1 MFKEYIFIRI
11 KGLTCLSKTGDYITQ
26 KTKIDEYNMNTSS
39 SQLAL
44 SETGE
49 KETEYILRYRM
60 AAFEDFGS
68 KSICDKP
75 QCLVT
80 TSR

>member
-1 MFKEYIFIRI
+1 M
-11 KGLTCLSKTGDYITQ
+11 SKTGDYITQ

-49 KETEYILRYRM
+49 KRDRIHTYH
-60 AAFEDFGS
+60 A
-68 KSICDKP
+68 
-75 QCLVT
+75 T
-80 TSR
+80 TAPSRPLGKT